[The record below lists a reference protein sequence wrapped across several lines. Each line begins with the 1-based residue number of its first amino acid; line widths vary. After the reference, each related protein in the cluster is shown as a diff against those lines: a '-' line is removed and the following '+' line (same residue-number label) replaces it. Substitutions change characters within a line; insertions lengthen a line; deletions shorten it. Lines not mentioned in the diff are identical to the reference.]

1 MPSPLIVYTPPADGS
16 PCGVADYARHIPEA
30 LGGSVSLV
38 PLHLPLER
46 CPRNRLFKIW
56 RLRRAARLAALNLP
70 PGIPVHVQYS
80 DFAWNGT
87 RLYEDAYE
95 VFTRFVRRP
104 FMATVHEHPWL
115 RSLPESAGIQTL
127 ADRVF
132 ARLAGLGGRHGG
144 VSFETLVLNRHA
156 LLHVHHRWQYHRLV
170 EAGVNPSILR
180 VWPHPVPSVASVK
193 GSGGQAFRQRFS
205 GNASRLIGIVG
216 FIFDRK
222 QYERAIAMLPNLPPD
237 TILCAIGGTQGR
249 ESERYLEQ
257 LRDQAR
263 RAGVADRFVVTG
275 WLPEPDFHEILSE
288 MDLVLAPYGEVSS
301 SGSLAWAVAVGAP
314 IVAQDAPSFREIYE
328 DGGGLELVD
337 TTSPS
342 VFTEAVRR
350 VLEDSGCS
358 RSLRER
364 NRNYASRYSWTAF
377 INVLRAW
384 YAELCPAASP
394 DSPQR

>member
-1 MPSPLIVYTPPADGS
+1 M
-16 PCGVADYARHIPEA
+16 ADYARAIAETLGEA
-30 LGGSVSLV
+30 VSQV
-38 PLHLPLER
+38 PVRLPLER
-46 CPRNRLFKIW
+46 CPRNRLLKIW

-70 PGIPVHVQYS
+70 PGSPVHVQYT

-104 FMATVHEHPWL
+104 LMATLHEHPL
-115 RSLPESAGIQTL
+115 FRFFPNPVHPQTL
-127 ADRVF
+127 ADGVF
-132 ARLAGLGGRHGG
+132 ARLAGLEGGLRTA
-144 VSFETLVLNRHA
+144 SLETIVLNRHT
-156 LLHVHHRWQYHRLV
+156 LVHVHHRWQYHRLV
-170 EAGVNPSILR
+170 SAGVNPSILR
-180 VWPHPVPSVASVK
+180 VWPLPVPSFVRGN
-193 GSGGQAFRQRFS
+193 GSAGRLFRQRF
-205 GNASRLIGIVG
+205 GGKTCRLLAMVG

-222 QYERAIAMLPNLPPD
+222 QYERALAILANLPPD

-249 ESERYLEQ
+249 GSERYLEQ

-263 RAGVADRFVVTG
+263 REGVADRFVVTG
-275 WLPEPDFHEILSE
+275 WLPEPDFHEILAE

-301 SGSLAWAVAVGAP
+301 SASLAWAMAVGAP
-314 IVAQDAPSFREIYE
+314 IVAHDTSSFREICE

-342 VFTEAVRR
+342 AFTGAVRR
-350 VLEDSGCS
+350 VLEDSGYS

-377 INVLRAW
+377 GNVLRAW
-384 YAELCPAASP
+384 YAEVHPTPCR